1 MNDSLLWFLL
11 FIIFI
16 AVEVIS
22 PGIILVFFAFG
33 ALITSILEIFIDLP
47 LGFEIAVFA
56 ISSVASL
63 TTLRGKI
70 KEALNMRHSK
80 FLPADEYIGK
90 KVIVKE
96 RIFEGVV
103 GRVELHGTDWNA
115 ISEDEMEVGE
125 EVIIIERDN
134 LTFKVAKIDN

>member
-1 MNDSLLWFLL
+1 MNDSLMWFLL
-11 FIIFI
+11 FIVFI
-16 AVEVIS
+16 TIEVIS
-22 PGIILVFFAFG
+22 PGIILIFFAFG
-33 ALITSILEIFIDLP
+33 ALVTSILEIFIDLP
-47 LGFEIAVFA
+47 LGFEIGVFA
-56 ISSVASL
+56 ISSIASL

-96 RIFEGVV
+96 KIIEGGL

-115 ISEDEMEVGE
+115 ISEDEMETGE

>member
-1 MNDSLLWFLL
+1 MNDSLMWFLL
-11 FIIFI
+11 FIVFI
-16 AVEVIS
+16 TIEVIS
-22 PGIILVFFAFG
+22 PGIILIFFAFG
-33 ALITSILEIFIDLP
+33 ALVTSILEIFIDLP
-47 LGFEIAVFA
+47 LGFEIGVFA
-56 ISSVASL
+56 ISSIASL

-70 KEALNMRHSK
+70 KEALNMRYSK

-96 RIFEGVV
+96 KIIEGGL

-115 ISEDEMEVGE
+115 ISEDEMETGE